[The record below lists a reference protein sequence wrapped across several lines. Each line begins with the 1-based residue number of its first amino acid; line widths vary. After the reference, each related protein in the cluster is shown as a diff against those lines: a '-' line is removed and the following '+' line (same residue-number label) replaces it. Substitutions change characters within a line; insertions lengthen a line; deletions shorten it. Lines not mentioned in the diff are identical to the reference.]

1 MLKNDI
7 AQNIAQNDIAE
18 KTYDKHITC
27 PVCNSNVSVKAVK
40 SKYIRVDSRDSD
52 FMIRY
57 KEEPNPMFYDIW
69 LCDNCGYAA
78 MSSKFENVSDTQIK
92 RIKEEISGK
101 WCNGRNY
108 SFPYTVDTAIELHKL
123 ALVSSI
129 VKEDKDS
136 EKGYLCL
143 KLAWL
148 YRIKGDIDEEN
159 SFLKRALVLLLKA
172 YENEKL
178 PVIGLDGPNLM
189 YLIGELYRRLDDNAN
204 ALRWFGMVL
213 ANRDATAKIKDM
225 AREQKDLIKAA
236 RCNSI
241 YYTFEET

>member
-1 MLKNDI
+1 MKQMLKNDI
-7 AQNIAQNDIAE
+7 AQNIAQNDIAV

-27 PVCNSNVSVKAVK
+27 PVCDSNVSVKVVK

-78 MSSKFENVSDTQIK
+78 ISSKFENVSDTQRKKIK
-92 RIKEEISGK
+92 KEISNK

-108 SFPYTVDTAIELHKL
+108 PFPYTVDTAIELHKL

-148 YRIKGDIDEEN
+148 CRIKGDIEEEN
-159 SFLKRALVLLLKA
+159 SFIKRALELLLKA
-172 YENEKL
+172 YEHEKL

-189 YLIGELYRRLDDNAN
+189 YLIGELYRRSNDNAN

-213 ANRDATAKIKDM
+213 ANRYATAKTKDM

-236 RCNSI
+236 R
-241 YYTFEET
+241 